1 MVILQLAV
9 IFLFLAIGELIVWL
23 TGVPVPSSIIG
34 MLLLAAS
41 LQLRLVKQRHVAGVA
56 DFLVSNLGF
65 FFVPAG
71 VALLGYFDLIRDQW
85 LAIVAASAGSTFV
98 VIGVTGWIHQLMRRY
113 FPHTLASLRHA
124 VSRK

>member
-9 IFLFLAIGELIVWL
+9 LFTFLAAGELIVWL

-34 MLLLAAS
+34 M
-41 LQLRLVKQRHVAGVA
+41 A

-71 VALLGYFDLIRDQW
+71 VALMGCFDLVKGQW
-85 LAIVAASAGSTFV
+85 GAIIAASALST
-98 VIGVTGWIHQLMRRY
+98 VIVIAITGLIHQYSRKFM
-113 FPHTLASLRHA
+113 PHNG

>member
-9 IFLFLAIGELIVWL
+9 LFTFLAAGELIVWL

-34 MLLLAAS
+34 MLLLTLA
-41 LQLRLVKQRHVAGVA
+41 LRLGVVRLHHVEGVA

-71 VALLGYFDLIRDQW
+71 VGIMRCLGLIQEQW
-85 LAIVAASAGSTFV
+85 LPIIGSATISTF
-98 VIGVTGWIHQLMRRY
+98 IIIAVTGWVHQIVRRA
-113 FPHTLASLRHA
+113 FSSHHEL
-124 VSRK
+124 SR